1 VIKSDRILGA
11 VVILGAL
18 AFAASASTIP
28 TSFLSG
34 PVGSK
39 VFPMII
45 GITGALCGV
54 VLMLRPDEQP
64 DWPGIPTFVS
74 LAIAIVVMVGYAYAL
89 KPMGFLAPTAIA
101 AAILSFQIQPRPRF
115 AALAGIGL
123 SVGLFVLF
131 KYGLGLSLFALPRS
145 FAG

>member
-1 VIKSDRILGA
+1 MIKSDRILGA
-11 VVILGAL
+11 VVIIGAL

-28 TSFLSG
+28 TNFLSG

-39 VFPMII
+39 VFPMLI
-45 GITGALCGV
+45 GITGAICGLV
-54 VLMLRPDEQP
+54 MCLRPDEEP
-64 DWPGIPTFVS
+64 DWPGVPTLVS
-74 LAIAIVVMVGYAYAL
+74 LAIAVGVMIGYAYTL

-101 AAILSFQIQPRPRF
+101 AEILSYQIQPRAKF

-123 SVGLFVLF
+123 SVGLYILF
-131 KYGLGLSLFALPRS
+131 KHGLGLSLFALPRS